1 MEHWKVDWAHELES
15 TPIRFYSE
23 IGSDGYEVRK
33 IEVYRDGRIL
43 KAGKFHESAEI
54 GLSEV
59 PVGSIDD
66 VASQPEFSAPSISPE
81 DFERAWRTASWS
93 TRNVPGGR

>member
-1 MEHWKVDWAHELES
+1 MTLEYWKVDWAHEVQS
-15 TPIRFYSE
+15 KPVRFYSE

-33 IEVYRDGRIL
+33 IQLYRDGRIL
-43 KAGKFHESAEI
+43 KADKFHECTEV

-66 VASQPEFSAPSISPE
+66 VANQPDFAAFSISPE
-81 DFERAWRTASWS
+81 EFERAWRIAAWS
-93 TRNVPGGR
+93 TSRR